1 MHRGRFGSWPY
12 EWSRFR
18 TRPVECLPH
27 LPNRADKQHEGQPAD
42 HLRRQRC
49 GDLFVRIHVCL
60 DAAVSVRQ
68 DTNARLAS
76 WLITTGGVPIRTS
89 SRVARP
95 PNGAS
100 AAMNNV
106 ICAMPM

>member
-1 MHRGRFGSWPY
+1 MHGEAFGSWAY
-12 EWSRFR
+12 EWSQFTMRSIER
-18 TRPVECLPH
+18 LPQ

-49 GDLFVRIHVCL
+49 GDLFVTIHGCL
-60 DAAVSVRQ
+60 ETAVSFRH

-76 WLITTGGVPIRTS
+76 WLMTTGGVPIRTNR
-89 SRVARP
+89 RVARP

-100 AAMNNV
+100 AAMNS
-106 ICAMPM
+106 